1 MLCITQVPKVVSKID
16 RDEFGALAE
25 NIGIESIVSPRN
37 IIADVLVRYARGL
50 ENSMGSKMETLY
62 KIMDGKAEALEF
74 RIRAD
79 SPIIGKP
86 LKDIK
91 LRKNI
96 LIAGISRG
104 RRPIIP
110 SGDDCINV
118 GDMVIVIAAG
128 HRINDITDII
138 K

>member
-1 MLCITQVPKVVSKID
+1 
-16 RDEFGALAE
+16 
-25 NIGIESIVSPRN
+25 
-37 IIADVLVRYARGL
+37 
-50 ENSMGSKMETLY
+50 
-62 KIMDGKAEALEF
+62 MDGKAEALEF

-86 LKDIK
+86 LKDVK
-91 LRKNI
+91 LKKNI

>member
-1 MLCITQVPKVVSKID
+1 
-16 RDEFGALAE
+16 
-25 NIGIESIVSPRN
+25 
-37 IIADVLVRYARGL
+37 VLVRYARGL

-62 KIMDGKAEALEF
+62 KIMEGKAEALEF

-86 LKDIK
+86 LKDVK
-91 LRKNI
+91 LKKNI